1 MLVFEIARRC
11 CYRRT
16 IEMAG
21 RSEPQQTVYRW
32 QRVHPALHV
41 GHVLTV
47 KSKRQEPMKVFFQQ
61 SELDGACG
69 IHCVSMALVI
79 LGLAKSYALTEMSR
93 RKYGVPADVWREF
106 SDVYFCGIEVEE
118 FVERIRRLGLP
129 IDVAFRTSSDA
140 SLDQFAVDNLMRGEL
155 VALAFKSVNNRRTN
169 HWALGVGCEGDQ
181 IGRES
186 HTDTLLMLDP
196 SAPEHSFRAFSA
208 RLRLP
213 ESRVRISKPKAGKST
228 KPINWQYDSTDWQ
241 PEPVR
246 LIGAVRFRLGD

>member
-1 MLVFEIARRC
+1 M
-11 CYRRT
+11 T
-16 IEMAG
+16 G
-21 RSEPQQTVYRW
+21 NSKPQQTVYRW
-32 QRVHPALHV
+32 QRVHPALQV
-41 GHVLTV
+41 CHVLTV

-69 IHCVSMALVI
+69 IHCLCMALVI

-93 RKYGVPADVWREF
+93 RKNGVPADVWREF
-106 SDVYFCGIEVEE
+106 HERYFCGIEVEE

-129 IDVAFRTSSDA
+129 IDVAFRTRSDA

-169 HWALGVGCEGDQ
+169 HWALGIGCEGDQ

-186 HTDTLLMLDP
+186 RTDTLLMLDP
-196 SAPEHSFRAFSA
+196 SATEPEFRAFNA

-213 ESRVRISKPKAGKST
+213 ESRLRISNPNAGKLL

-246 LIGAVRFRLGD
+246 LIGAVRLRRNDG